1 MAKTISNIN
10 KPTTGKPS
18 QVTSQSEDQDTKN
31 HPVSVYLPEH
41 ERLYIE
47 AIAERLGVSRH
58 AVMQF
63 GLKYFIAQHRAGAV
77 EIPIETRTVK
87 EIGDL

>member
-1 MAKTISNIN
+1 MAKTIKDISQ
-10 KPTTGKPS
+10 PTRKPS
-18 QVTSQSEDQDTKN
+18 QVTEASKEADNKN
-31 HPVSVYLPEH
+31 YPVSVYLPEH

-47 AIAERLGVSRH
+47 RIADQLGVSRH

-63 GLKYFIAQHRAGAV
+63 GLKYFIAQHRTGAV
-77 EIPIETRTVK
+77 EIPIETKTVK

>member
-1 MAKTISNIN
+1 MPKTIKDIN
-10 KPTTGKPS
+10 KPTGKPS
-18 QVTSQSEDQDTKN
+18 QVTEQTDQDKSAN
-31 HPVSVYLPEH
+31 YPVSVYLPEH

-47 AIAERLGVSRH
+47 GIAERLGVSRH

-63 GLKYFIAQHRAGAV
+63 GLKYFIDQHRKGNI

-87 EIGDL
+87 EIGDI

>member
-18 QVTSQSEDQDTKN
+18 QVTEQTEDQETRN
-31 HPVSVYLPEH
+31 YPVSVYLPEH

-47 AIAERLGVSRH
+47 GIAERLGVSRH
-58 AVMQF
+58 AVMQY

-77 EIPIETRTVK
+77 EISTETKTIT
-87 EIGDL
+87 ELGSP